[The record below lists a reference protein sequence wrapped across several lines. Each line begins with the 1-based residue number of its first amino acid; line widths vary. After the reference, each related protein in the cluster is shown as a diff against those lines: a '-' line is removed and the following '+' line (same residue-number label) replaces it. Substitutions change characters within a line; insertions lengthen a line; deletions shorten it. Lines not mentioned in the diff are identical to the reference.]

1 MSTWYYKRS
10 VRLFFG
16 GKRNLNYPLDK
27 NSACTW
33 SNICFCASISCLHS
47 LYIFYGHV
55 LSMSWALSYLVQ
67 DRNSQDTPSALSEC
81 ALFGFGTVPS
91 FPPTPGLH

>member
-1 MSTWYYKRS
+1 MSIWYYKRG

-67 DRNSQDTPSALSEC
+67 DRNSQDTPYFSTERVC
-81 ALFGFGTVPS
+81 IVWVWEGT
-91 FPPTPGLH
+91 

>member
-1 MSTWYYKRS
+1 MSTWYYKRG

-33 SNICFCASISCLHS
+33 SNICFYFMPPFFV
-47 LYIFYGHV
+47 YILWTCVKHELGSV
-55 LSMSWALSYLVQ
+55 LSCT
-67 DRNSQDTPSALSEC
+67 RSQ
-81 ALFGFGTVPS
+81 
-91 FPPTPGLH
+91 